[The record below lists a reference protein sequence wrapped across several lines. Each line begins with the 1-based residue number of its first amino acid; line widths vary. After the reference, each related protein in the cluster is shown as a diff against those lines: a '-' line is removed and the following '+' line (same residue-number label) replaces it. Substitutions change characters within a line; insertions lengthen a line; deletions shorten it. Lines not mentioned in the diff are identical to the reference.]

1 MAFPARYAGLCDS
14 CGDAYDHGDSISYMD
29 GFDKP
34 VCEDCT
40 IGRADLSGVL
50 AGPRGRMFLMD
61 EREIISEQVS
71 LEHEENGLL
80 YQLMVD
86 VDLTH
91 FWEKVD
97 EYIEVDGIMPV
108 YCDMSTGMVEI
119 NVPAVTLRKWKEQ
132 RHSLV
137 SYRYI

>member
-1 MAFPARYAGLCDS
+1 
-14 CGDAYDHGDSISYMD
+14 
-29 GFDKP
+29 
-34 VCEDCT
+34 
-40 IGRADLSGVL
+40 
-50 AGPRGRMFLMD
+50 MD

-71 LEHEENGLL
+71 LEHEEKGPL